1 MFYEIGTKVRLKFTG
16 ETGKIVRLMEQ
27 NMYEIWIDDTDIRIP
42 VFVEDFER
50 NDGMDVVFK
59 KLSTK
64 NGSEL
69 PQLDPSI
76 EIVIPDF
83 DTYKPLGFQI
93 AFEPNYKKD
102 ETIED
107 YTIYVINDTY
117 HELVYDLAIFIGE
130 DMILEESGKLLEVS
144 VNKAGNLL
152 FDDLNENPVIEVSI
166 SRVTTE
172 GLVDTQQKELTLKA
186 NQFFKKQKV
195 VPLLMR
201 LMHHYLIFDKVEG
214 LEVKKTESAES
225 LKDYTKQHL
234 KPTPSNNINISRPA
248 APPKGRIPNKN
259 EVFDYANFPI
269 EIDLHI
275 EKLYKDYAKL
285 SNSDIIKIQLM
296 AFEQYFLKAK
306 NMGISKFYII
316 HGVGKGKLREAIW
329 RELDST
335 SDVYSYKNEYH
346 SKYGYGATEVIIN
359 YD

>member
-59 KLSTK
+59 KLSIK
-64 NGSEL
+64 KGPEL

-117 HELVYDLAIFIGE
+117 HELVFDLAIFIGE

-214 LEVKKTESAES
+214 IEVKKTESAES

-234 KPTPSNNINISRPA
+234 KPTPSNNINISR
-248 APPKGRIPNKN
+248 ITFLFLPNN
-259 EVFDYANFPI
+259 LI
-269 EIDLHI
+269 
-275 EKLYKDYAKL
+275 
-285 SNSDIIKIQLM
+285 
-296 AFEQYFLKAK
+296 
-306 NMGISKFYII
+306 
-316 HGVGKGKLREAIW
+316 
-329 RELDST
+329 
-335 SDVYSYKNEYH
+335 
-346 SKYGYGATEVIIN
+346 
-359 YD
+359 